1 MTTAITDTA
10 TSARQPDFRG
20 KVRDVYDLGDTL
32 LLVATDRI
40 SAFDWVNPVGI
51 PDKGRVLTQIARFW
65 FATMADLAPNHLI
78 SCEIA
83 DFPPEF
89 QQRSDVFQ
97 HRSMLVRK
105 CAMFPVEFVIRGYL
119 AGSGLKE
126 YREQGTVCG
135 HHLPPGLVE
144 GSPLPEPLYTPA
156 TKAAEGH
163 DINITPAQAGE
174 IIGTEYNDRAQALA
188 KAVYNRA
195 HDQARERGLI
205 LCDTKFEFGLLDGEL
220 VLADEILTPD
230 SSRYWPADQYR
241 PGHSQPSFDK
251 QYVRDYLESTG
262 WDKQSPQP
270 PLPPHIVEG
279 TRQKYLEA
287 YRQLTGKEDLEL

>member
-1 MTTAITDTA
+1 MTIAIIDTA
-10 TSARQPDFRG
+10 SPSLEPTFRG
-20 KVRDVYDLGDTL
+20 KVRDIYDLGDTL

-65 FATMADLAPNHLI
+65 FAQMEAIAPNHLI
-78 SCEIA
+78 SCELE
-83 DFPPEF
+83 DFPEEF
-89 QQRSDVFQ
+89 RQRPDVFRD
-97 HRSMLVRK
+97 RSMLVRK

-126 YREQGTVCG
+126 YKEQGTVCG
-135 HHLPPGLVE
+135 HSLPSGLEE
-144 GSPLPEPLYTPA
+144 GSKLPEPLYTPA

-163 DINITPAQAGE
+163 DINITPAEAGE
-174 IIGTEYNDRAQALA
+174 IIGEEFNRRAEALA
-188 KAVYNRA
+188 KAVYNQA
-195 HDQARERGLI
+195 HAQALARGLI
-205 LCDTKFEFGLLDGEL
+205 LCDTKFEFGLLNGAL
-220 VLADEILTPD
+220 LLADEILTPD
-230 SSRYWPADQYR
+230 SSRYWPLDQYL
-241 PGHSQPSFDK
+241 PGRSQPSFDK

-287 YRQLTGKEDLEL
+287 YKQLTGKETLEP